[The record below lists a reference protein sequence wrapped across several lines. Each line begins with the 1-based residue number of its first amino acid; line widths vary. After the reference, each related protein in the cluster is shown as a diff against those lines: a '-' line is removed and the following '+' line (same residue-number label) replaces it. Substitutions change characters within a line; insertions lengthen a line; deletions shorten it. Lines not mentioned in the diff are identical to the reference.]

1 MGIFR
6 SGPKPCLA
14 PGRRLTTRAV
24 PVYCFAPM
32 ATEKDTGGPRRL
44 RVAAWAGVALVAT
57 AALGAVAVRHQAA
70 SENDAFYAQWGV
82 DSEHLPYD
90 PAADARREIA
100 AGKERAETH
109 GKMLMV
115 TFGAN
120 WCPDCLTLHKNLE
133 DPATREFAHST
144 FEFVNVD
151 VGDFDKNAAVAHEL
165 GVKVNGI
172 PLAVFF
178 SSDGRPICDTS
189 RGELEPS
196 RHYTS
201 REILEFLREV
211 ATYQRVVSPDQRQ

>member
-1 MGIFR
+1 V
-6 SGPKPCLA
+6 
-14 PGRRLTTRAV
+14 RLTTRA
-24 PVYCFAPM
+24 PAVYRFALMPLDNG
-32 ATEKDTGGPRRL
+32 KNPRFRSK
-44 RVAAWAGVALVAT
+44 RIAVWMSIALLTT
-57 AALGAVAVRHQAA
+57 AAVGAVAVHSRSPS
-70 SENDAFYAQWGV
+70 SEDEAFYVQWGA
-82 DSEHLPYD
+82 DPAHLPYD
-90 PAADARREIA
+90 SMADARREIA
-100 AGKERAETH
+100 MGKERAETA

-133 DPATREFAHST
+133 DPATRKFAHAT

-151 VGDFDKNAAVAHEL
+151 VGDFDKNAEVAKEL

-189 RGELEPS
+189 HGELEPS